1 MARTMALGLM
11 LHDHEM
17 EKMPPLANHGVLVR
31 ESYMVNRE
39 LQWLGQWRSGCGC
52 VVGSLV

>member
-39 LQWLGQWRSGCGC
+39 LQWLRQWRSGCGC